1 MSSDPIDRVRG
12 SASGRCPASAWRD
25 LVFAVATAPGATVAE
40 QTRNA
45 LATIEKNLEQL
56 GSDRTRLI
64 SATVY
69 LIDLAGTK
77 AEMDTVWDEWIGSNP
92 AHWPQRACVQAGLA
106 TDNRVEIV
114 VIAARA

>member
-1 MSSDPIDRVRG
+1 MSKDSIDRVPG
-12 SASGRCPASAWRD
+12 GASGRSQASAWRD
-25 LVFAVATAPGATVAE
+25 LVFAVATAPGANVTE

-56 GSDRTRLI
+56 GSNRTRLI

-69 LIDLAGTK
+69 LTDLAGTK
-77 AEMDTVWDEWIGSNP
+77 AEMDKVWDEWIGKDP
-92 AHWPQRACVQAGLA
+92 ANWPQRACVQTGLA